1 MWTYMVRVKWASP
14 FLLMLWCQ
22 LHSGSSAF
30 TDCGGKLTDQAGAI
44 MSPNFPE
51 SYPDNTICGW
61 TVTVSVSQVID
72 FRFKRLDLER
82 YYDQYCIDY
91 VNLYDGP
98 DSGSTLIGTY
108 CGYQNDA
115 STANIIVRTTGYQ
128 LYIEMRSDSSG
139 SRPGFS
145 ASYWAQT
152 CPEFFYGLD
161 YCQTPCVC
169 DQENTEYCNN
179 QNGSCNCKPG
189 WLGRDCSVDINECED
204 PNICVDVY
212 SVCSNT
218 KAGYDCLCKPGLQK
232 NITTGACYDVKECK
246 TKTCSHACGVT
257 STDPWTEVCYCPR
270 GMRLSAT
277 DDKTC
282 QECDD
287 WTFGDNCEHSCSCV
301 PDHTKS
307 CNKVTGL
314 CNCKL
319 EWFAKNCEQDVDECI
334 LQKPPCTVG
343 HDNAVCYNTEGSFDC
358 RCIKNFE
365 SFNKTFCDE
374 CGKTLQMSTGII
386 ESDNYVQEY
395 FNVQTQICNW
405 TLQAAPGQLVT
416 LQLRFKYQWVYHS
429 LYVYDGVNSSS
440 NLLAAFYDQYYDAN
454 SNIQL
459 IRSSGNKMF
468 ITRNAVQYTTYST
481 GFTASYWMHECPE
494 FFHDANC
501 STPCPCVIPNSQKCM
516 SLTGECVCKPT
527 WKSSDCSVDVDECQ
541 ETPWVCPDYTD
552 CNNLIGGYECLCKEG
567 MVKSPDNAS
576 CVISP
581 GAECPTSAER
591 NCSHVCVSITPQGQS
606 SPVEMCYCPMGM
618 KLQGDQCF
626 DCTNL
631 TYGPDCRLDC
641 PCVHSNI
648 LSCHKRYG
656 TCNCTSNFTG
666 SKCTDDVDECTKGT
680 YNCRQ
685 NSICAN
691 TIGGYICPCE
701 NNYGYY
707 ESSDGTCVQL
717 DCNHVLTNASESVI
731 SPNPSYNFFRNAN
744 CYWSITVEA
753 GKVVSLKFDSFYLYS
768 DYKCALSYL
777 EAYDGNSPAGR
788 FIGRYCIYGIPSII
802 RTKGNQMY
810 LVYVNTYSYSYA
822 SFYGSY
828 TSHVCR
834 SFTYGLTSCD
844 TSCKCVKENTQFCDN
859 TNGECICKPGWTMG
873 DCSADVNECL
883 ATNKKVCPENSFCIN
898 SPGSYAC
905 SCLPGFVMNATTGT
919 CDVSTECTILKCSH
933 ACTVLGVG
941 EEQCLCP
948 YDLELDKDTHL
959 DCIVPYYIYGEAAN
973 DKKLS
978 ENILTESTYLVST
991 PIKFI
996 SGAPFNNATQPEA
1009 YVLSNGVFGFGS
1021 QPITLSGTPNLK
1033 LASQKGLNI
1042 IAAYWADIDPDIG
1055 NVYYH
1060 LYERCGHVFSD
1071 TNDMESPALVQVM
1084 MRASKDVQKY
1094 FSLSGFEVN
1103 KALVVTWENV
1113 QPFAPSK
1120 KFKEFNTIQ
1129 AIYVSGWETET
1140 VNGRI
1145 TIHKEETAYVIF
1157 IYQQG
1162 QMSWNYVPE
1171 RPIVIGTTGNNNQNF
1186 VADLNSPLVVKLS
1199 TLPGNKG
1206 YTGITAFEVG
1216 QVSSYDTKCYQYICS
1231 NSYLLDD
1238 PVFRYDKQQ
1247 LYTCPCT
1254 LERLGRQ
1261 WQLYEKRGEKQDIY
1275 CYSISNVAKRR
1286 MLKGNKRNMLCCY
1299 RWTKPNNDD
1308 WRDWLQTWREATYLP
1323 ASSESGHL
1331 LIKDPWSLGNYDLFQ
1346 AQENMQAHQ
1355 WCCKD
1360 ASQAKYCDWFF
1371 KVFSDKGCS
1380 NVVVF
1385 VPASA
1390 LGDPTITTLDGLNY
1404 AMNGWGEYCM
1414 MEIPSENFTIQTRT
1428 GRAVTVNGTLSSA
1441 TVFIGF
1447 AVKES
1452 NQTTF
1457 QVLLSSSN
1465 TTMLLM
1471 SHGVDIT
1478 NDFYKDSDSEIIVA
1492 SDSIQI
1498 TREYKNN
1505 RTIAVVNF
1513 ASGVTIHV
1521 HVAVRC
1527 LEIMFEVPKDLQG
1540 KTRGLL
1546 GNFNG
1551 DKTDEFITPDGQVL
1565 SANLSEREV
1574 FQQFS
1579 QKWAVN
1585 ASTSIFLYGPGEKAE
1600 DFQHPEFTPM
1610 FKDEAKPEDVAKAVE
1625 ICGDKN
1631 DACIFDFLATGDQAF
1646 AENTKSFSEQMA
1658 VTIQILANNP
1668 PSLTVKNDS
1677 LNSNGRWL
1685 VKHGT
1690 QSNLQLIAE
1699 DEDHDAI
1706 TFEILGNVTDVTIDN
1721 TGLITYTPNVNS
1733 PVLLQIR
1740 AKDSKGAVS
1749 PSIYIPITVCPLC
1762 SGHGVCDPNTPRQ
1775 QEFLNG
1781 QFQILV
1787 CKCFPAY
1794 KGQECDSELDGCAVE
1809 PCSKGQNCTDLTAA
1823 QQGNNSIGYAC
1834 GPCPNG
1840 FFDWK
1845 GKCVDIDECN
1855 VSSPCSQVCSN
1866 TEGSFVCSC
1875 QSGYRLDTAEK
1886 KTCLEINECEERTSK
1901 CQQKCTNT
1909 KGNYS
1914 CSCQNGYTLDDNGY
1928 SCTID
1933 SSQREQCY
1941 QCQQVC
1947 SVTNN
1952 QVNCSCRLGYEVD
1965 PTDNTNCIDI
1975 NECEYGNKPCSQ
1987 SCINQLGTYQCS
1999 CYTGFKLGP
2008 DGVSCAACEKPYYGE
2023 NCENICQCSSHG
2035 SCDTVRGCVCD
2046 KSWTGDNCELD
2057 VDECA
2062 QPNSCPEGFVCKNK
2076 IGSFSCVCPDG
2087 YKLDNGVCLDINECT
2102 DIYSNTTCDRL
2113 VEVCINTVGSYSCSC
2128 KKGYARNAQSV
2139 CEDINECEKKVDKCE
2154 QICDNKPGSYNCLC
2168 QQGFYLSDDRWSCV
2182 KVKDTCV
2189 GQTLNCS
2196 YGCGIDA
2203 DNMPSCYC
2211 ARGFKLK
2218 GTELCED
2225 INECLSDSDNKCANK
2240 TSCVNTD
2247 GSYTCSCEAGTKLDN
2262 DGRSCIGCSGETW
2275 GIQCNKSCS
2284 CGSGADYCDLKTGCV
2299 CKSGYTGKLCNIDID
2314 ECTTEAQKCG
2324 TNEKCVN
2331 LPGSATCQCQTGY
2344 VRENGACADFNECS
2358 SPTTNNCLQ
2367 LCNNFVGG
2375 YSCACFHGYFY
2386 NSTTNVCS
2394 DINECQQDN
2403 TRCEQLCINTEG
2415 SYRCSCT
2422 SGLLLQ
2428 PDGLTCRATIPC
2440 TTKTT
2445 CSYQC
2450 ATINDTETCL
2460 CSKGTTL
2467 AADGLNC
2474 DDLDLCARATCKHGC
2489 VETQQNTST
2498 ECVCPIGQTLSNDGI
2513 TCDDCIEGSWGAGCN
2528 NTCSC
2533 KMLNTDHCDKVTGSC
2548 QCKIGWGGATC
2559 EDVVIDCRVNKCS
2572 LNYKCMSTSSGYICV
2587 CDDGFSTTGNT
2598 CTACEEGYWG
2608 TECNNTCSCSV
2619 LGTSTC
2625 DKVSGTCQC
2634 KSGWSGT
2641 NCDKD
2646 VDECLQNTNI
2656 CPSHSH
2662 CSNIDG
2668 GFVCACD
2675 DGYFN
2680 SSNTCEACVEG
2691 SWGTECNKTCSCSVL
2706 GTSTCDKVSGTCQCK
2721 SGWSGTNCDKDVD
2734 ECIQNTNNCP
2744 AHSHCNNTEGSF
2756 VCVCDEFYFYTN
2768 NKCEACEEN
2777 YYGPNCTLHCVC
2789 NTSNHEFCTKQGNEY
2804 VCSCDK
2810 GFEKKCNSCDC
2821 EDIDECALTTPVCEQ
2836 ICTNTIGSV
2845 NCSCKDGFAVS
2856 PTNSSKCHET
2866 SKHNMTIT
2874 FNLDVSKLNLE
2885 DKNSDDYKKTKDEVE
2900 SQMYKKLKATGV
2912 AVTNVSVQGLKKGSL
2927 IADILVLIDSIIES
2941 SPDKSLTSALQV
2953 IMTQGVTINNVLST
2967 VINLYV
2973 GDQAVYASTCEV
2985 RQKTNPCRNNE
2996 ACIVENG
3003 ATVCRLIADDDRD
3016 LTLGLGI
3023 GLPLAVLAC
3032 VVTGVVVYFCKKTS
3046 SKHKIFP

>member
-1 MWTYMVRVKWASP
+1 MEDLLLGVKWAWTI
-14 FLLMLWCQ
+14 LLIVMCQ
-22 LHSGSSAF
+22 CDHGMAAF
-30 TDCGGKLTDQAGAI
+30 TDCGGQLTDQAGAI
-44 MSPNFPE
+44 LSPNFPE
-51 SYPDNTICGW
+51 SYPDDATCAWTI
-61 TVTVSVSQVID
+61 TVSVSQVID
-72 FRFKRLDLER
+72 FRFQRLDLER
-82 YYDQYCIDY
+82 RYDQNCIDY
-91 VNLYDGP
+91 VRLYDGP
-98 DSGSTLIGTY
+98 DSSSNLIGIY
-108 CGYQNDA
+108 CGYRDDA
-115 STANIIVRTTGYQ
+115 NTANIIVRTTGYQ
-128 LYIEMRSDSSG
+128 LYVEMITDSSG
-139 SRPGFS
+139 ARPGFS
-145 ASYWAQT
+145 ASYWAHE
-152 CPEFFYGLD
+152 CPQFYYGRD
-161 YCQTPCVC
+161 YCESPCVC
-169 DQENTEYCNN
+169 EQESTQYCNS
-179 QNGSCNCKPG
+179 QNGYCYCKSG
-189 WLGRDCSVDINECED
+189 WSGYDCSIDTNECID
-204 PNICVDVY
+204 PNICEDIY

-218 KAGYDCLCKPGLQK
+218 KAGYDCLCKPGLEK
-232 NITTGACYDVKECK
+232 NISTGSCYAAVNECTTKN
-246 TKTCSHACGVT
+246 CSHYCGVI
-257 STDPWTEVCYCPR
+257 SRDPWTEVCSCPK
-270 GMRLSAT
+270 GMMLNSA
-277 DDKTC
+277 DQQTC
-282 QECDD
+282 IECND
-287 WTFGDNCEHSCSCV
+287 WTYGDNCAYACNCYH
-301 PDHTKS
+301 DHTKS
-307 CNKVTGL
+307 CNKENGL
-314 CNCKL
+314 CTCKL
-319 EWFAKNCEQDVDECI
+319 EWTSSNCGEDVNECN
-334 LQKPPCTVG
+334 LEKLPCTRE
-343 HDNAVCYNTEGSFDC
+343 HDNAVCYNTRGSFDC
-358 RCIKNFE
+358 RCIKDFE
-365 SFNKTFCDE
+365 VFNETYCNE
-374 CGKTLQMSTGII
+374 CGKTLTETSGII
-386 ESDNYVQEY
+386 KSRVYSPDYFGVESQL
-395 FNVQTQICNW
+395 CNW
-405 TLQAAPGQLVT
+405 TIKAPLGQVVT
-416 LQLRFKYQWVYHS
+416 LQLHFIYQYYYDS
-429 LYVYDGVNSSS
+429 LYVYDGDNTNVTV
-440 NLLAAFYDQYYDAN
+440 LAALRYRDYYYY
-454 SNIQL
+454 SYTEL
-459 IRSSGNKMF
+459 IRSSGNAML
-468 ITRNAVQYTTYST
+468 IIRNARDYTYNSA
-481 GFTASYWMHECPE
+481 GFTASYWIHECQHW
-494 FFHDANC
+494 FHDANC
-501 STPCPCVIPNSQKCM
+501 STPCSCNIDNTERCIST
-516 SLTGECVCKPT
+516 TGECVCKQGWT
-527 WKSSDCSVDVDECQ
+527 SSDCSVDINECEQ
-541 ETPWVCPDYTD
+541 NPVICPDYSN
-552 CNNLIGGYECLCKEG
+552 CNNLNGSYECLCKEG
-567 MVKSPDNAS
+567 LVKSPDNS
-576 CVISP
+576 QCIVSP
-581 GAECPTSAER
+581 GAECPTPGVR
-591 NCSHVCVSITPQGQS
+591 NCSHVCVNITPQGQS
-606 SPVEMCYCPMGM
+606 SPEERCYCPIGM
-618 KLQGDQCF
+618 ELLEDQCI
-626 DCTNL
+626 DCRNL
-631 TYGPDCRLDC
+631 TYGPDCSRAC
-641 PCVHSNI
+641 PCVRDNT
-648 LSCHKRYG
+648 LTCNTKFG
-656 TCNCTSNFTG
+656 TCNCMSNFTG
-666 SKCTDDVDECTKGT
+666 YNCAYDYDECSYGP
-680 YNCRQ
+680 YNCRENSLCQ
-685 NSICAN
+685 N
-691 TIGGYICPCE
+691 TYGGFSGFYIE
-701 NNYGYY
+701 
-707 ESSDGTCVQL
+707 
-717 DCNHVLTNASESVI
+717 
-731 SPNPSYNFFRNAN
+731 
-744 CYWSITVEA
+744 
-753 GKVVSLKFDSFYLYS
+753 S
-768 DYKCALSYL
+768 DYKCSSSYL
-777 EAYDGNSPAGR
+777 EAYDGISPAGR
-788 FIGRYCIYGIPSII
+788 FIGRYCAYGMPI
-802 RTKGNQMY
+802 
-810 LVYVNTYSYSYA
+810 
-822 SFYGSY
+822 
-828 TSHVCR
+828 CR

-844 TSCKCVKENTQFCDN
+844 TNCKCVKDNTQFCDN
-859 TNGECICKPGWTMG
+859 TNGECICKPGWTTG
-873 DCSADVNECL
+873 DCSVDVNECL
-883 ATNKKVCPENSFCIN
+883 ATNKKVCPENSFCLN
-898 SPGSYAC
+898 SPGSYTC
-905 SCLPGFVMNATTGT
+905 TCRPGYVMNATTAT

-933 ACTVLGVG
+933 ACTIVGIG
-941 EEQCLCP
+941 EEQCVCP
-948 YDLELDKDTHL
+948 YDLVLDKDTQL
-959 DCIVPYYIYGEAAN
+959 NCVVPYYSYGEIAN
-973 DKKLS
+973 DLKLAD
-978 ENILTESTYLVST
+978 NILTASTYLSSK
-991 PIKFI
+991 PIKFL
-996 SGAPFNNATQPEA
+996 SGAVFSTTLQPEA
-1009 YVLSNGVFGFGS
+1009 YVMSNGVFGFGT
-1021 QPITLSGTPNLK
+1021 QPITLSGSPDLS

-1042 IAAYWADIDPDIG
+1042 IAAYWADIDPTIG

-1071 TNDMESPALVQVM
+1071 ANDAESPALVQVM

-1120 KFKEFNTIQ
+1120 EYKELNTIQ
-1129 AIYVSGWETET
+1129 AIYVSGWETD
-1140 VNGRI
+1140 VINGRI
-1145 TIHKEETAYVIF
+1145 TMQDKETAYVIF

-1162 QMSWNYVPE
+1162 QMSWRYVPE
-1171 RPIVIGTTGNNNQNF
+1171 RPIVIGTTGSNNQNF
-1186 VADLNSPLVVKLS
+1186 VPDLNSPLLVNLP

-1206 YTGITAFEVG
+1206 YTGVTAYEVG
-1216 QVSSYDTKCYQYICS
+1216 QVSNYDTRCYQYICS
-1231 NSYLLDD
+1231 NTYLLDD
-1238 PVFRYDKQQ
+1238 PVFKYDKQQ
-1247 LYTCPCT
+1247 LYKCPCT

-1261 WQLYEKRGEKQDIY
+1261 WQLYEKRGVKQDIY
-1275 CYSISNVAKRR
+1275 CYAISNVAKRR
-1286 MLKGNKRNMLCCY
+1286 MLQGNKRNMLCCY

-1331 LIKDPWSLGNYDLFQ
+1331 LIKDPWSIGNFDLFQ

-1380 NVVVF
+1380 NFVVF

-1390 LGDPTITTLDGLNY
+1390 LGDPTITTLDGVNY

-1414 MEIPSENFTIQTRT
+1414 MEIDSENFTIQTRT

-1465 TTMLLM
+1465 TTMLLT
-1471 SHGVDIT
+1471 SYGVDIT
-1478 NDFYKDSDSEIIVA
+1478 NDFYKDLDSEIIVA
-1492 SDSIQI
+1492 TDSIQI

-1505 RTIAVVNF
+1505 RTIAIATF
-1513 ASGVTIHV
+1513 TCGVTIHV

-1551 DKTDEFITPDGQVL
+1551 NTTDEFITPDGQVL
-1565 SANLSEREV
+1565 SANLTEREI

-1658 VTIQILANNP
+1658 ETTNILANNP

-1690 QSNLQLIAE
+1690 LSNLQLIAE

-1706 TFEILGNVTDVTIDN
+1706 TFEILGNVTNVTIDN

-1733 PVLLQIR
+1733 PVFIQIR

-1781 QFQILV
+1781 QFQILI
-1787 CKCFPAY
+1787 CACFPAY
-1794 KGQECDSELDGCAVE
+1794 KGQECDSELDGCAAE

-1875 QSGYRLDTAEK
+1875 QSGYRLDTVEK

-1909 KGNYS
+1909 RGNYS
-1914 CSCQNGYTLDDNGY
+1914 CSCQTGYILDDNGY
-1928 SCTID
+1928 TCTID
-1933 SSQREQCY
+1933 SSIREQCY

-1965 PTDNTNCIDI
+1965 PSDNTNCIDI

-2076 IGSFSCVCPDG
+2076 IGSFSCVCSDG
-2087 YKLDNGVCLDINECT
+2087 YKLDNGACLDINECT

-2113 VEVCINTVGSYSCSC
+2113 VEVCINTIGSYSCSC

-2168 QQGFYLSDDRWSCV
+2168 QQGFYLSDDRWTCV
-2182 KVKDTCV
+2182 KVKDPCV

-2196 YGCGIDA
+2196 YGCGVDA
-2203 DNMPSCYC
+2203 ESTPSCYC
-2211 ARGFKLK
+2211 ARGYQLK

-2225 INECLSDSDNKCANK
+2225 VNECLTDSDNKCANK

-2299 CKSGYTGKLCNIDID
+2299 CKSGYTGTLCNIDID
-2314 ECTTEAQKCG
+2314 ECTTGAQKCG

-2331 LPGSATCQCQTGY
+2331 LPGSATCQCLAGY
-2344 VRENGACADFNECS
+2344 VRENGACADLNECS
-2358 SPTTNNCLQ
+2358 SPTTNNCPQ

-2386 NSTTNVCS
+2386 NSTTNICS

-2474 DDLDLCARATCKHGC
+2474 DDVDLCAKSTCKHGC
-2489 VETQQNTST
+2489 VETLQNTST
-2498 ECVCPIGQTLSNDGI
+2498 ECVCPVGQTLSNDGI
-2513 TCDDCIEGSWGAGCN
+2513 TCEDCIEGSWGAGCN

-2533 KMLNTDHCDKVTGSC
+2533 QMLNTDHCDQVTGSC
-2548 QCKIGWGGATC
+2548 QCKIGWRGAMC
-2559 EDVVIDCRVNKCS
+2559 EDVVIDCRVNNCS
-2572 LNYKCMSTSSGYICV
+2572 SNLQCKSSSTGYVCMCRE
-2587 CDDGFSTTGNT
+2587 GFTTTRDT
-2598 CTACEEGYWG
+2598 CAACEEGYWG
-2608 TECNNTCSCSV
+2608 TECNNTCSCSVFGTSTCDKVSGTCQCKSGWSGTNCDKDVDECLQNTTICPSHSNCNNTDGSFVCLCDDGYFNSSNSCEACAEGSWGTECSNNCSCSV

-2656 CPSHSH
+2656 CPS
-2662 CSNIDG
+2662 
-2668 GFVCACD
+2668 
-2675 DGYFN
+2675 
-2680 SSNTCEACVEG
+2680 NT
-2691 SWGTECNKTCSCSVL
+2691 
-2706 GTSTCDKVSGTCQCK
+2706 
-2721 SGWSGTNCDKDVD
+2721 
-2734 ECIQNTNNCP
+2734 
-2744 AHSHCNNTEGSF
+2744 HCNNTIGGFDCPCNDGYLNS
-2756 VCVCDEFYFYTN
+2756 N
-2768 NKCEACEEN
+2768 N
-2777 YYGPNCTLHCVC
+2777 T
-2789 NTSNHEFCTKQGNEY
+2789 
-2804 VCSCDK
+2804 
-2810 GFEKKCNSCDC
+2810 C

-2836 ICTNTIGSV
+2836 TCTNTIGGV

-2912 AVTNVSVQGLKKGSL
+2912 AVTKVSVQGLKKGSL

-2953 IMTQGVTINNVLST
+2953 IMTQGVTINNILST

-2973 GDQAVYASTCEV
+2973 GDKAVYASTCEV
-2985 RQKTNPCRNNE
+2985 RQQTNPCRNNE

-3003 ATVCRLIADDDRD
+3003 ATVCRVIADDNMD
-3016 LTLGLGI
+3016 LKLGLGI
-3023 GLPLAVLAC
+3023 GLTLAVLAC
-3032 VVTGVVVYFCKKTS
+3032 VGIGAAVYVCKKTS
-3046 SKHKIFP
+3046 ARHTIFP